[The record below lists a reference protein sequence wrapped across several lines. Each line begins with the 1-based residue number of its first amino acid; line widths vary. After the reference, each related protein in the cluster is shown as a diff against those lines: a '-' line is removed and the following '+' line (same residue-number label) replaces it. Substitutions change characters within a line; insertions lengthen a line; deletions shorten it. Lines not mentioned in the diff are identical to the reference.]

1 MSWLDKLPSTEQQK
15 IRKRMRSPEAYERL
29 RERVKGPEDLE
40 REMEKN
46 SEFAELKF
54 DLETE
59 PKLKDE
65 LKELIESEIKS
76 NGIEGLLQVEEL
88 SDDELDAISR
98 GDFDIKME
106 SNDENDYEQIVIVIA
121 EDSINHIPLDIS
133 FLYKLKKK

>member
-1 MSWLDKLPSTEQQK
+1 
-15 IRKRMRSPEAYERL
+15 MRSPEAYERL

-133 FLYKLKKK
+133 FLSKLKKK

>member
-133 FLYKLKKK
+133 FLSKLKKK